1 MGALEAD
8 IHRYAWP
15 TVSQPQP
22 HGSVSFA
29 AERRT
34 GSREALMRSS
44 QSAGERPSASRTR
57 GSAPRASS
65 TSAYL
70 EAEGGQR
77 EGE

>member
-1 MGALEAD
+1 MYSQ
-8 IHRYAWP
+8 IYRYAWP
-15 TVSQPQP
+15 TVSQPHP
-22 HGSVSFA
+22 HGSGSFA

-34 GSREALMRSS
+34 GSREPLKSSS

-70 EAEGGQR
+70 EAEGGQQ
-77 EGE
+77 EGG